1 MKTINTIADLER
13 QYYGALLDDQIR
25 KTATAATGTS
35 GYRNALFGARLW
47 SQLNTAANTFGILPK
62 KAWDKS
68 GYRAITAA
76 SAATSPGIAE
86 SAAIP
91 TAVIPTIVEVTAT
104 PHVHAASFQMNSTM
118 VGLENVDDNVKWAD
132 LADYMGDEFKVRIDI
147 ALNATNHTVAG
158 NNIDSIDRHIS
169 AYAEIADQTL
179 DAGDVD
185 PYAPGDAGAW
195 NDRDA
200 AAGWTDA
207 YVGVS
212 TVADTDRYLTLSLI
226 DGIFQNVRPYWKD
239 PGSSANKVI
248 QTGYD
253 TELRT
258 AQLLQSQLRYTTQRV
273 QPSVNGLKTMSG
285 VDAGFDVASYNGV
298 PIVPNA
304 NTRQT
309 GAISNVLLIDLDFMH
324 IGVLKPVQY
333 LESEDYQALG
343 YFLRQGVYYAEM
355 ELITTKFK
363 CHGKVIDLK

>member
-13 QYYGALLDDQIR
+13 IVYGPLLDDQIR
-25 KTATAATGTS
+25 KTQTVTTAVS
-35 GYRNALFGARLW
+35 GYRNAVMGARLW
-47 SQLNTAANTFGILPK
+47 TQLNSAANTFGILPK
-62 KAWDKS
+62 KPWDKS

-76 SAATSPGIAE
+76 SASTAPGIAE
-86 SAAIP
+86 SGAIP
-91 TAVIPTIVEVTAT
+91 TAVIPTIVEVTAA
-104 PHVHAASFQMNSTM
+104 PHVHAAAFEMNSTM

-132 LADYMGDEFKVRIDI
+132 LAEYMGEEFKSRLDI

-169 AYAEIADQTL
+169 AYAEIASQTL

-185 PYAPGDAGAW
+185 PYAPGATGAW

-207 YVGVS
+207 YLGHNS
-212 TVADTDRYLTLSLI
+212 NTERYLALSHI

-239 PGSSANKVI
+239 PGSVANKVI

-253 TELRT
+253 TELRV

-273 QPSVNGLKTMSG
+273 QPSVSGLKSMSG
-285 VDAGFDVASYNGV
+285 VDGGFDVASYNGV
-298 PIVPNA
+298 PIIPNA
-304 NTRQT
+304 NTRAT
-309 GAISNVLLIDLDFMH
+309 GTIANIILIDLDFMH

-343 YFLRQGVYYAEM
+343 YFLRQGVYYTEM
-355 ELITTKFK
+355 ELITTKFN